1 MVGRMEI
8 KMGPK
13 RRQSHMCYLDGFGD
27 NLATLG
33 IEVIRR
39 KVQRRQRPHILVA
52 VSDGDNALRLCVWM
66 PILFVSIFDA
76 LPGSCTVV
84 IFALPAVR

>member
-1 MVGRMEI
+1 MEI
-8 KMGPK
+8 KMVPK

-39 KVQRRQRPHILVA
+39 KVQRRQRPHA
-52 VSDGDNALRLCVWM
+52 GDGIGKGDKTCN
-66 PILFVSIFDA
+66 I
-76 LPGSCTVV
+76 VV
-84 IFALPAVR
+84 